1 MTGFDERLSVND
13 REEYPLKGIAVEKYK
28 RVLSCTHIRDYIG
41 QTDLRTYSS
50 QIPHALT

>member
-28 RVLSCTHIRDYIG
+28 RVFKLYTHSRLYWPN
-41 QTDLRTYSS
+41 RFENV
-50 QIPHALT
+50 

>member
-1 MTGFDERLSVND
+1 MND

-28 RVLSCTHIRDYIG
+28 RTHIRDYIG